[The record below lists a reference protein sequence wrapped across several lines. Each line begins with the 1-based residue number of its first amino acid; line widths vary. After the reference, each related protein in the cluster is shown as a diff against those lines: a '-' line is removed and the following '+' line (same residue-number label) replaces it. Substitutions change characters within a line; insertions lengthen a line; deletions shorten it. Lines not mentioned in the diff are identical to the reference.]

1 MATTSHV
8 PVDGVI
14 TAVYNPVTAIYGN
27 THVSFFNEGT
37 STLYLGGAS
46 VSSYNGFALPPN
58 AQVTLPIANSP
69 IYAAAGFTLGASP
82 STVVSS
88 ALVAGGSV
96 VTVTT
101 PQGGNFA
108 IGSYLAIEPGT
119 PRQEVLAVSGTT
131 ATAVTCSTSFTYGHA
146 ITSSTVV
153 TVTIQGGPLHV
164 EAGLT

>member
-1 MATTSHV
+1 VATTSHV
-8 PVDGVI
+8 PISGAI
-14 TAVYNPVTAIYGN
+14 TTVYNPVTAIYGSP
-27 THVSFFNEGT
+27 HVSFFNEGS

-58 AQVTLPIANSP
+58 AQVSLPIANSP

-82 STVVSS
+82 STVVTT
-88 ALVAGGSV
+88 ALAVGGSV

-108 IGSYLAIEPGT
+108 IGSYLVIEPNT

-131 ATAVTCSTSFTYGHA
+131 ATAITTSTSFTYGHA

-153 TVTIQGGPLHV
+153 TVTVQGGPLHV